1 MPEIIIVNLCLQV
14 CNTGDKMVECQLE
27 THNHKMVTFKFDLDG
42 DAPEEI
48 ATYMVRL
55 DSTAAHSLLLQ
66 QLASANLFLSGLV
79 TSFLVAVE

>member
-1 MPEIIIVNLCLQV
+1 
-14 CNTGDKMVECQLE
+14 
-27 THNHKMVTFKFDLDG
+27 MVTFKFDLDG

-55 DSTAAHSLLLQ
+55 DGTAAHSLLLQ

-79 TSFLVAVE
+79 TSFLVAVEWDIKENVILLLFILMWPYR

>member
-55 DSTAAHSLLLQ
+55 DGTAAHSLLLQ

>member
-1 MPEIIIVNLCLQV
+1 M

-48 ATYMVRL
+48 ATYMVRREPPPL
-55 DSTAAHSLLLQ
+55 RSTETLWQRYCELRLELESLKWH
-66 QLASANLFLSGLV
+66 
-79 TSFLVAVE
+79 

>member
-1 MPEIIIVNLCLQV
+1 M

-48 ATYMVRL
+48 ATYMVCNCFCITLKSVPDMRCF
-55 DSTAAHSLLLQ
+55 LL
-66 QLASANLFLSGLV
+66 A
-79 TSFLVAVE
+79 

>member
-1 MPEIIIVNLCLQV
+1 
-14 CNTGDKMVECQLE
+14 
-27 THNHKMVTFKFDLDG
+27 MVTFKFDLDG

-55 DSTAAHSLLLQ
+55 DGTAAHSLLLQ

-79 TSFLVAVE
+79 TSFLVAVEWDINENVILSLFILMWPYR

>member
-1 MPEIIIVNLCLQV
+1 MPEITVVNLCLQV

-55 DSTAAHSLLLQ
+55 GDAVACSLLMHQ
-66 QLASANLFLSGLV
+66 VASANLVSHVLV
-79 TSFLVAVE
+79 P

>member
-1 MPEIIIVNLCLQV
+1 MGIPLALPEITLVKLCLQV

-48 ATYMVRL
+48 ATYMVRRGDAL
-55 DSTAAHSLLLQ
+55 PRSPIALSCFRQLSLT
-66 QLASANLFLSGLV
+66 SAC
-79 TSFLVAVE
+79 